1 MSEYWQDLENGNP
14 MEAWAM
20 KWAIH
25 GTCSA
30 TVFDQFK
37 YFCLGL
43 DTYGRHSMLSFLV
56 RGGLVPSSTK
66 NLAKTSFIK
75 AIADLTSK
83 KGGVICA
90 ADQRGR
96 TQLQKAVLCYA
107 KDGATLVDCPDNVSS
122 SCPDYFL
129 WLALGDWVM

>member
-43 DTYGRHSMLSFLV
+43 DAYGRHSMLSFLV

-75 AIADLTSK
+75 AIAYLTSK
-83 KGGVICA
+83 KGGVMCA

-107 KDGATLVDCPDNVSS
+107 KDGATHRLPR
-122 SCPDYFL
+122 
-129 WLALGDWVM
+129 